1 MEKVSLQKIVDYV
14 YPLLMFQRWMQQEE
28 EEEEAEGGGGG
39 QGAPS

>member
-1 MEKVSLQKIVDYV
+1 MSLQKIVDYV

-28 EEEEAEGGGGG
+28 EEAEGGGGG